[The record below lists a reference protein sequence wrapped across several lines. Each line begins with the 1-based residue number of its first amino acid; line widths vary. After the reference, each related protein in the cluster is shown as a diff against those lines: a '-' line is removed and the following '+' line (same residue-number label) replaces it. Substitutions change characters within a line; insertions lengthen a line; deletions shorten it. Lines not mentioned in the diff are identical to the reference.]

1 MLASPHIDGM
11 MFRESVLER
20 LRGEI
25 LRCELRPG
33 ASFRQHELAE
43 RYEVSAS
50 PVRDALL
57 RLQEEDLVDVL
68 PRKGWR
74 IRPVSLK
81 GVSDIYEVRQMME
94 RESISLLMSR
104 PTPAALDALD
114 SFRTLS
120 GPETLENWTAYNRA
134 FHIGLAES
142 SGNSKLLQ
150 LARGLIDQ
158 VERLTYL
165 SVLTSGAGKLNAFVD
180 EHAAIIDAIQSGD
193 RRRALQLSRD
203 HIERS
208 RRRVV
213 AILQESQ
220 SVVS

>member
-1 MLASPHIDGM
+1 MLALSHADGM
-11 MFRESVLER
+11 MAREAVLER

-33 ASFRQHELAE
+33 TSFRQQELAE

-81 GVSDIYEVRQMME
+81 GVADIYEVRQMME

-104 PTPAALDALD
+104 PTAESLAALDA
-114 SFRTLS
+114 FRTVS
-120 GPETLENWTAYNRA
+120 GPETLENWAAYNRA
-134 FHIGLAES
+134 FHIGLAEGS
-142 SGNSKLLQ
+142 VNSKLLQ

-180 EHAAIIDAIQSGD
+180 EHVAIIDAIQSGD
-193 RRRALQLSRD
+193 RRQALQLSRE